1 MSGLATPR
9 GPLPARV
16 YWTRR
21 LILLAVAALLV
32 VTLGRVLTGGS
43 DGGGDAGSTKNDKA
57 TQVAG
62 VPSSADT
69 GVTDAATTAATP
81 DAKDA
86 KASKAPLAQPDG
98 PCKPEDLAVTAE
110 VGTTPNDGQVE
121 IVLAVSG
128 TKAAC
133 TFTFSQ
139 ESVVVKIS
147 SGADGIW
154 SSQQCKTLPSQ
165 DVVVRSALPAKVPFV
180 WNGHR
185 SDEDC
190 SRSAA
195 WAKTGSY
202 HVIAAP
208 LGGEPTDVQFELTR
222 PPAVVVTKTAKPKQA
237 TQPAG

>member
-21 LILLAVAALLV
+21 LILVAVAALLV
-32 VTLGRVLTGGS
+32 LTLGRVLTGGS
-43 DGGGDAGSTKNDKA
+43 DGSGDAGSTKNDKA

-62 VPSSADT
+62 VPSSPDGGA
-69 GVTDAATTAATP
+69 TDAATTAATP
-81 DAKDA
+81 GAQGGKP
-86 KASKAPLAQPDG
+86 PLAQPDG
-98 PCKPEDLAVTAE
+98 PCRPEDLTVAAE
-110 VGTTPNDGQVE
+110 VGQTPNDGQVE

-147 SGADGIW
+147 SGADSIW

-190 SRSAA
+190 SRGAA
-195 WAKTGSY
+195 WAKAGAY
-202 HVIAAP
+202 HVVSAP

-222 PPAVVVTKTAKPKQA
+222 PPAVVVTKTAKPKQV

>member
-21 LILLAVAALLV
+21 MVLLAVAVLLV

-43 DGGGDAGSTKNDKA
+43 DGSGDAGATKNDKA
-57 TQVAG
+57 AQVAG
-62 VPSSADT
+62 VPSSTGADVA
-69 GVTDAATTAATP
+69 GAATTAATP
-81 DAKDA
+81 GA
-86 KASKAPLAQPDG
+86 KAGKAPLAQPDG
-98 PCKPEDLAVTAE
+98 PCKPDDLTVAAE
-110 VGTTPNDGQVE
+110 IGTTPNDGQVE

-128 TKAAC
+128 TEEAC

-147 SGADGIW
+147 SGADNIW

-195 WAKTGSY
+195 WAKAGSY

-222 PPAVVVTKTAKPKQA
+222 PPAVVVTKTAKPKQVR
-237 TQPAG
+237 QPAG

>member
-21 LILLAVAALLV
+21 LILVAVAVLLV

-43 DGGGDAGSTKNDKA
+43 DGGADAGATRNDKA
-57 TQVAG
+57 AQVAG
-62 VPSSADT
+62 VPTPT
-69 GVTDAATTAATP
+69 GGAATDAATPALTP
-81 DAKDA
+81 GA
-86 KASKAPLAQPDG
+86 KASKPPLAQPDG
-98 PCKPEDLAVTAE
+98 PCKPEDLTVTAE

-121 IVLAVSG
+121 MVLAVSG
-128 TKAAC
+128 TEDAC

-147 SGADGIW
+147 SGPDGIW
-154 SSQQCKTLPSQ
+154 SSQQCKILPSQ

-190 SRSAA
+190 SRGAA

-208 LGGEPTDVQFELTR
+208 LGGEPTDIQFELTR
-222 PPAVVVTKTAKPKQA
+222 PPAVVVTKTAKPKQV